1 MQNTEKQREDS
12 GKAQIALLVVL
23 ALAAGGAGVWSELQA
38 APGTGNAGSQSPV
51 TSNKGIQIDVGA
63 STDTNGI
70 SGSVSPNGDGTA
82 TVSAF
87 HSDFVYLP
95 APPGEIVIQTFDTLF
110 ASDPA
115 NTNYSQTANI
125 KPGTSA
131 NRTASGTASAT
142 LAGVLIDN
150 TTGTFTPVL
159 VSLQLGVDDTANE
172 VSTFDNHTLNV
183 GMDPVTGKVTASRVV
198 SSGVAVSGP
207 TAGSISISLDGE
219 VYASASGAIGQV
231 QLFSNHSVTRIQ

>member
-1 MQNTEKQREDS
+1 MQTTEKQREDS
-12 GKAQIALLVVL
+12 GKAQIALLVAL
-23 ALAAGGAGVWSELQA
+23 ALAAGAAGVWSELQA

-63 STDTNGI
+63 STDTNAI

-82 TVSAF
+82 SVFAY

-115 NTNYSQTANI
+115 NTNYSQTVNI
-125 KPGTSA
+125 KPGASA
-131 NRTASGTASAT
+131 NRTGSGTANAT
-142 LAGVLIDN
+142 LPGVLIDN
-150 TTGTFTPVL
+150 TTGTFTPVM
-159 VSLQLGVDDTANE
+159 VSFQLGVDNADEA
-172 VSTFDNHTLNV
+172 SAFDNHTLNV

-198 SSGVAVSGP
+198 SSGVAVSGS